1 MTLIFDYDGT
11 LHDTAAPYGVAVREA
26 AAWLTEQ
33 GCPPEREL
41 TDAALSRYLGMTAQ
55 EMWTDFMPGLDEGVR
70 QEASAMIGR
79 SMIRQVLGRQSRL
92 YPGIPEALDALRKSG
107 HRLLI
112 LSNCAR
118 SYMDAQREA
127 FGLDRWF
134 SGYFCAGDYGFRPKE
149 EVFSILRE
157 AFPDRAYCMIGDR
170 ASDLRVALVHG
181 LPSVGCAYGF
191 GNDAEL
197 AEAKVRVRAPAELP
211 AAVAALEAEGTR

>member
-41 TDAALSRYLGMTAQ
+41 TDAALSRYLGMTAP
-55 EMWTDFMPGLDEGVR
+55 EMWADFMPGLDETLR
-70 QEASAMIGR
+70 QEASARIGQA
-79 SMIRQVLGRQSRL
+79 MIRQVLGGQSRL
-92 YPGIPEALDALRKSG
+92 YPGIPEALDALRQAG
-107 HRLLI
+107 HTLLI

-118 SYMDAQREA
+118 SYMDAQRRA

-134 SGYFCAGDYGFRPKE
+134 AGYFCAGDYSFRPKE
-149 EVFSILRE
+149 EVFTILRE
-157 AFPDRAYCMIGDR
+157 TFPDRAYCMVGDR
-170 ASDLRVALVHG
+170 ASDLRVATVHG

-197 AEAKVRVRAPAELP
+197 ADARERIQTPAELP
-211 AAVAALEAEGTR
+211 GIVAALEAAGTV